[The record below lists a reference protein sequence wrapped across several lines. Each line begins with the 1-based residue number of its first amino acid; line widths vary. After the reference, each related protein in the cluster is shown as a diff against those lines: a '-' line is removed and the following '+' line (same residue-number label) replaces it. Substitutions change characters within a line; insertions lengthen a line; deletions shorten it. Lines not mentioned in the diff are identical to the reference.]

1 MSRGWWQHHIP
12 GPLNEGVIEIILRLL
27 HILKDEKGLVEMTS
41 FVLLS
46 WIVIMMAVA
55 ILEIFLAGS
64 TFVAVNNT
72 AQHALEMMRIKGK
85 LTPEIERSFFKEL
98 EQAGINTNNVRI
110 LSATKHIAHRGE
122 PVHLHVEAKYTI
134 RSFRPIG
141 IKDGFNL
148 YWNINKTGISRMFV
162 RDIVVSGG

>member
-1 MSRGWWQHHIP
+1 M
-12 GPLNEGVIEIILRLL
+12 IEIILRLL

-55 ILEIFLAGS
+55 ILEIFWQAQLS
-64 TFVAVNNT
+64 SVNNT
-72 AQHALEMMRIKGK
+72 AQHALEMMRIKGR
-85 LTPEIERSFFKEL
+85 LTPEIERNFFKEL
-98 EQAGINTNNVRI
+98 EQARINTNNVRI

-162 RDIVVSGG
+162 RDIVVSGVSQWL